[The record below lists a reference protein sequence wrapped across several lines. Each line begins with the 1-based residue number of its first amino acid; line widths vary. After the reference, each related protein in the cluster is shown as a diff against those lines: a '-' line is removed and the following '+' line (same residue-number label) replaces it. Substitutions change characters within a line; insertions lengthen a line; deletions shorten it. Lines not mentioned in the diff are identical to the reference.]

1 MVVRVK
7 VCAVVFSIHWR
18 INIIIEKIA
27 LLQRLTRGGFSKPSS
42 SAFDFEFLSTITTHF
57 FSSWV
62 ILIVSFENLAY
73 MMPLKPFVFSII
85 CITSRWLW
93 EIQWEEGARE
103 LIDSFDYLS
112 WLNNL
117 IDGVDCLVRLLQ
129 LIIVIEFWS

>member
-42 SAFDFEFLSTITTHF
+42 SAFDFGILSTIMTHF
-57 FSSWV
+57 FSSWA

-85 CITSRWLW
+85 CVTSRWLW

-129 LIIVIEFWS
+129 LITVIEFWS